1 MAIPVTLQDAR
12 RQIQLDE
19 NDESH
24 DADLVQ
30 FIDDAAAWVEE
41 YTGHILVAR
50 DVTESFRG
58 FGGG

>member
-30 FIDDAAAWVEE
+30 FIDDSAALFEE
-41 YTGHILVAR
+41 
-50 DVTESFRG
+50 
-58 FGGG
+58 

>member
-12 RQIQLDE
+12 RQIRLDDD
-19 NDESH
+19 DESH

-41 YTGHILVAR
+41 YTGMSRA
-50 DVTESFRG
+50 S
-58 FGGG
+58 